1 MRVVLVFLTVFKD
14 FLKGLVLY
22 DENRIYFEDKS
33 ALLSPEQML
42 AIKALHLQNQLTS
55 FELNKII
62 SSKNFVKSHFTAL
75 RIEFIKEINAIY
87 KKVTG
92 TDLDLVEEV
101 KDPNDKRYKIYKTT
115 QQVSQKESF
124 VSFLFKI

>member
-1 MRVVLVFLTVFKD
+1 
-14 FLKGLVLY
+14 
-22 DENRIYFEDKS
+22 
-33 ALLSPEQML
+33 ML

-55 FELNKII
+55 FELNEII
-62 SSKNFVKSHFTAL
+62 SSKKFVKSHFTAL

-124 VSFLFKI
+124 VSFLFRL